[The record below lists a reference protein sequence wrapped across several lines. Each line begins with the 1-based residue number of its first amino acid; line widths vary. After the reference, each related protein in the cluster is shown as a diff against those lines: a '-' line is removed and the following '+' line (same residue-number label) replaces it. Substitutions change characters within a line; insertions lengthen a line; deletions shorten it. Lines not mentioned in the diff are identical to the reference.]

1 MESTYYF
8 IIVGVLLFEYALS
21 TISSTLNMNS
31 ITEDI
36 PDGFQDYY
44 DKDKYAKSQSYLKD
58 KTRFG
63 LFTGTFSLCITLI
76 IIHAGLFGLLDDF
89 VRAYSN
95 HYITSGLLFFGTLF
109 TLKKA

>member
-1 MESTYYF
+1 
-8 IIVGVLLFEYALS
+8 
-21 TISSTLNMNS
+21 MNS

-63 LFTGTFSLCITLI
+63 LFTGTFSC
-76 IIHAGLFGLLDDF
+76 ALLW
-89 VRAYSN
+89 
-95 HYITSGLLFFGTLF
+95 
-109 TLKKA
+109 

>member
-21 TISSTLNMNS
+21 TVSSTLNMNS

-44 DKDKYAKSQSYLKD
+44 DNISVEETIKLQ
-58 KTRFG
+58 
-63 LFTGTFSLCITLI
+63 IQE
-76 IIHAGLFGLLDDF
+76 
-89 VRAYSN
+89 
-95 HYITSGLLFFGTLF
+95 
-109 TLKKA
+109 